1 MSLAVP
7 TMDILPTLHLTKTPL
22 VSQWRIDLKGPGG
35 RWELWWKLLS
45 YPSDSRLDTGVAVEA
60 ARRGSFHRV
69 LVAELTA

>member
-45 YPSDSRLDTGVAVEA
+45 
-60 ARRGSFHRV
+60 
-69 LVAELTA
+69 